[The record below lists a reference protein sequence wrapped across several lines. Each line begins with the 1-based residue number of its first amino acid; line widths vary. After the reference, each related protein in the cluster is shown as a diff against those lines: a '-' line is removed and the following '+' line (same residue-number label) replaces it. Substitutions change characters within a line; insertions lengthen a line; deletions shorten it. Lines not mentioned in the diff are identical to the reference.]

1 MKMKN
6 FDLHMHSNY
15 SKDGEL
21 TPKELIAIAKEKELE
36 VIALS
41 DHDCMLGIDEMIEEG
56 KKKEFVLFLL
66 SNFLRCL
73 KMAVIVI
80 CLDIILIISRNIS
93 KLSEQFCRREW
104 MKLFMFV

>member
-15 SKDGEL
+15 SKDGGINSKRTDCDSER
-21 TPKELIAIAKEKELE
+21 KELE

-66 SNFLRCL
+66 SNFLRYL

-80 CLDIILIISRNIS
+80 CLI
-93 KLSEQFCRREW
+93 
-104 MKLFMFV
+104 

>member
-1 MKMKN
+1 MKN

-56 KKKEFVLFLL
+56 K
-66 SNFLRCL
+66 
-73 KMAVIVI
+73 
-80 CLDIILIISRNIS
+80 
-93 KLSEQFCRREW
+93 
-104 MKLFMFV
+104 